1 MADIDDCHF
10 GSQAVKELA
19 LGQWN
24 KLETLIICNDMIRKI
39 IMKNLEIK
47 AVVNWLT

>member
-1 MADIDDCHF
+1 MAHIDDCHF

-24 KLETLIICNDMIRKI
+24 NLETLIICNDMIKKI
-39 IMKNLEIK
+39 RMKNLEIK
-47 AVVNWLT
+47 DAANWLT